1 MQWMQFYGGMLIQ
14 KTTVRKEVGSKVDQ
28 NKNPTPVIGIDQV
41 KTLNETYYM
50 K

>member
-14 KTTVRKEVGSKVDQ
+14 KTTVRKEVGPNVQ

-41 KTLNETYYM
+41 KTLKETYYM

>member
-1 MQWMQFYGGMLIQ
+1 MQWMHFYGGILIR

-41 KTLNETYYM
+41 KTLKVTYY
-50 K
+50 